1 MDREPHFAAPSVDNA
16 FAAAGDAAAD
26 GGASA
31 APNAHDAALD
41 TDNPVQKP
49 WLQVSPED
57 ALLAPP
63 KHRSFSII
71 PVTVRHPLFKA
82 WKAGASTLPAFD
94 HTNGWFTSEALD
106 AIRDIVERALHSM
119 LTAEE
124 LHKLT
129 ELEKMHVGAAEGR
142 KGRKYTSLLRHKKNS
157 SHMRRN
163 MEFRRENI
171 ERLASLA
178 PLPAASAASS
188 SSHQSGSRI
197 PVAPALSSSQTK
209 QSQQPPSTI
218 SDASSKSNSGYMSSQ
233 NQNVM
238 SQLSGT
244 TVYGFYFVQS
254 VNGLVFSQAKC
265 KQQLYHVPA
274 VILLPRR
281 YFKPSRDCNARLR
294 V

>member
-1 MDREPHFAAPSVDNA
+1 MDREPQFAVPSVDDA
-16 FAAAGDAAAD
+16 FAAVGDAAAA

-31 APNAHDAALD
+31 VPSAHDAARD

-57 ALLAPP
+57 ALLSPP

-71 PVTVRHPLFKA
+71 PVLVRHPLFQK
-82 WKAGASTLPAFD
+82 WKASASTLPAFD

-129 ELEKMHVGAAEGR
+129 ELEKMHVGAADGR
-142 KGRKYTSLLRHKKNS
+142 KGRKYTSLLRRKKNS
-157 SHMRRN
+157 NHMRRN
-163 MEFRRENI
+163 KEYRRENI

-178 PLPAASAASS
+178 PLPAASAGSS
-188 SSHQSGSRI
+188 SSNQSRPRN
-197 PVAPALSSSQTK
+197 PVAPALSSTSSQTK

-244 TVYGFYFVQS
+244 TVHEFYFVQS
-254 VNGLVFSQAKC
+254 VNGLVFS
-265 KQQLYHVPA
+265 
-274 VILLPRR
+274 
-281 YFKPSRDCNARLR
+281 
-294 V
+294 